1 MQKNFEDKYTT
12 DKNHR
17 KVMDHCHFTG
27 KYRGATYSICNLK
40 YSIPKETPVVFYN
53 GSNYDYHFI
62 MKELAKGFE
71 GEFNCLRENAE
82 KYKTFSDLITK
93 IVRNIDKNGK
103 EITKNISYRL
113 QFIDAARFM
122 ASSNRILLIILPEN
136 I

>member
-40 YSIPKETPVVFYN
+40 YSIPKETPVVFHN

-62 MKELAKGFE
+62 IKELAKEFE
-71 GEFNCLRENAE
+71 GEFNCLRESAE
-82 KYKTFSDLITK
+82 KYKTFSDPITK
-93 IVRNIDKNGK
+93 VVRSTDKNGK

-122 ASSNRILLIILPEN
+122 ASS
-136 I
+136 